1 MTEEPKPEDGKGD
14 GETKI
19 EMTQDEINKMIEDR
33 LAKARR
39 KWESEQAEKDKK
51 AREAEE
57 LEKLQGEEKLKK
69 LHQSEIEKISTERD
83 KLSKELKIA
92 NAKALLS
99 SKGLNA
105 DFASM
110 VIGSTDEET
119 AENIERLGK
128 SINDQVTAMTQEAL
142 HKGAPPAPG
151 GNNTDAMKEAIFK
164 GFGIST
170 KE

>member
-1 MTEEPKPEDGKGD
+1 VTDEPKPEGDKG
-14 GETKI
+14 GEETKI
-19 EMTQDEINKMIEDR
+19 EMTQDELNKIVEER

-69 LHQSEIEKISTERD
+69 LHQSEIEKITSERD
-83 KLSKELKIA
+83 KLSKDLKIA
-92 NAKALLS
+92 NARAVLS

-105 DFASM
+105 DFATM

-151 GNNTDAMKEAIFK
+151 SGSTDAMKDAIFQ
-164 GFGIST
+164 GFGIKT